1 MLGQVQEIVYVEQLR
16 SLLRHLNIK
25 VIRPEGDNQL
35 LCQCPWCDRQKLY
48 VNITTGLWDCKRGCG
63 TGNAY
68 QMVEKLTDLKSK
80 AIIELLDTCGIGTT
94 EDRPSESQQRV
105 GKPHIKADE
114 IRAMKD
120 DEFQAFCKV
129 KVIDPGAFKKV
140 MGMPWRHTTKPHAL
154 LMAFNP
160 SQPKAKACGVMQVH
174 LEGKLIKT
182 KNGEEKYPMIFGST
196 HGLFGVH
203 WIMKARPKPEEI
215 IFTEGWRDCIAA
227 VKAGYYA
234 TASSGGASCFKD
246 EWLPIFKNKKVHIIM
261 DADNAGVKAAN
272 RDAYKI
278 VDVAKE
284 VRIVKL
290 PYPVTEDHGKDLCD
304 WLSE

>member
-1 MLGQVQEIVYVEQLR
+1 MELKNFLE
-16 SLLRHLNIK
+16 HLNIK
-25 VIRPEGDNQL
+25 VIRTEGDGQL
-35 LCQCPWCDRQKLY
+35 LCQCPWCDKQKLY
-48 VNITTGLWDCKRGCG
+48 VNIVTGLWDCKRGCG

-68 QMVEKLTDLKSK
+68 QLVEKLTDLKSK
-80 AIIELLDTCGIGTT
+80 AINDLLDTYDIRTT
-94 EDRPSESQQRV
+94 GDQPAQSQQRT
-105 GKPHIKADE
+105 GKPHIKTDQL
-114 IRAMKD
+114 RAMTD

-129 KVIDPGAFKKV
+129 KDIDPGAFKKV
-140 MGMPWRHTTKPHAL
+140 MGMPWRHITEPHAL
-154 LMAFNP
+154 LMVHNP

-182 KNGEEKYPMIFGST
+182 KHGEEKYPMIFGST

-203 WIMKARPKPEEI
+203 WILKDKPNELVFAEA
-215 IFTEGWRDCIAA
+215 WRDCVATVA
-227 VKAGYYA
+227 AGYYV

-246 EWLPIFKNKKVHIIM
+246 EWLPLFKNKKVHIIM
-261 DADNAGVKAAN
+261 DADNPGVKAAD
-272 RDAYKI
+272 RAAYKI

-304 WLSE
+304 WLNGKEETKT